1 MYFCEAGSNQ
11 FKKGDNCSTKPVISG
26 EQESGFVFT
35 PNNTLSILN
44 LSISPLG
51 ILLIQKDLEIYFV
64 LSLSNEIR
72 QDSWPNIP

>member
-26 EQESGFVFT
+26 EQESGFIFT

-51 ILLIQKDLEIYFV
+51 ILTINTKRPRIVFCIISFQ
-64 LSLSNEIR
+64 
-72 QDSWPNIP
+72 